1 MPQYIR
7 LVNLTDPAVRNVSR
21 LGEMLAEANK
31 VWEAHGCRIVQ
42 AWSTLGPYD
51 AVAVIEGP
59 DDATV
64 MKASALVAQKGN
76 FRAMTLPAVPMA
88 DFTNA
93 LKKA

>member
-7 LVNLTDPAVRNVSR
+7 LVTLTDSAVRNVR
-21 LGEMLAEANK
+21 KLGDMLAQARK

-51 AVAVIEGP
+51 LVAVIEGP

-64 MKASALVAQKGN
+64 MKAAALNAQDGN
-76 FRAMTLPAVPMA
+76 FRAVTLPAVGLTEFIA
-88 DFTNA
+88 S
-93 LKKA
+93 LK